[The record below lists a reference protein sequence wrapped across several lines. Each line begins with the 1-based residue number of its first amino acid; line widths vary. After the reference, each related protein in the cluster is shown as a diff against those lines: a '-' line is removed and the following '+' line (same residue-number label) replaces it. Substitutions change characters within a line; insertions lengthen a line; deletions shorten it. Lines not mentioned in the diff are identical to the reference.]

1 MLKLLAMKGT
11 GKLAALPLSYI
22 NRFFTE
28 AARTSKQKEQSM
40 DTMTAPEQQVKKKRC
55 TPPKLAIPSL
65 DHSDSLEGGED
76 DGKVLR
82 ITVGNERSFVCG
94 NAHVILITSY
104 QGTNP
109 RRMTSSQF
117 CWF

>member
-22 NRFFTE
+22 NCFFTE
-28 AARTSKQKEQSM
+28 ATRTSRQKEQSV
-40 DTMTAPEQQVKKKRC
+40 DTMTAPEQQVKKKRF

-76 DGKVLR
+76 DGNFSDSDDSWASDYATGAIQLEEKPEIPWLLHIAQVNQSL
-82 ITVGNERSFVCG
+82 
-94 NAHVILITSY
+94 
-104 QGTNP
+104 
-109 RRMTSSQF
+109 
-117 CWF
+117 